1 MDKKRFLYLSAVLLI
16 IIIILGVFGYFY
28 WQKKKEAELE
38 SLLKQEKKEPI
49 KILTREEILE
59 SLTAPKA
66 TTSPVKFLESDASK
80 NIPQSWIQ
88 SATEKKV
95 LRTLTAPKQNGATTI
110 KPKEREKILESLSA
124 P

>member
-95 LRTLTAPKQNGATTI
+95 
-110 KPKEREKILESLSA
+110 
-124 P
+124 